1 VWWHRWSWHPRAW
14 YPDRPPGHQ
23 PPPGICSRVR
33 YHVPAGAWL
42 IHRPTYEPHYVDVS
56 VYDVYRPGIVITI
69 GIFDLDTGAF
79 IRHGRPR

>member
-1 VWWHRWSWHPRAW
+1 
-14 YPDRPPGHQ
+14 
-23 PPPGICSRVR
+23 VR

-42 IHRPTYEPHYVDVS
+42 IHRPTYEPHYVDVA

-69 GIFDLDTGAF
+69 GIFDVGTGAF

>member
-1 VWWHRWSWHPRAW
+1 
-14 YPDRPPGHQ
+14 
-23 PPPGICSRVR
+23 
-33 YHVPAGAWL
+33 
-42 IHRPTYEPHYVDVS
+42 VDVS